1 MSVDADTTVGSEIKN
16 KCWEFLDLI
25 CLISTDYYEKKVK
38 NAIPARLREKDGG
51 GGEGGKKNMALYLF
65 ISISPIPHPNKIFE
79 LTDIINI
86 LYCNENILIEIKN
99 LPEEISK

>member
-16 KCWEFLDLI
+16 KFWEFLDLI

-38 NAIPARLREKDGG
+38 NAIPARLGGEDGG
-51 GGEGGKKNMALYLF
+51 GVEKNMALYLY
-65 ISISPIPHPNKIFE
+65 ISISPIPHPNKLFE

>member
-38 NAIPARLREKDGG
+38 NAIPVRLGEEDGG
-51 GGEGGKKNMALYLF
+51 VGEEKYG
-65 ISISPIPHPNKIFE
+65 SISLHIYITH
-79 LTDIINI
+79 TA
-86 LYCNENILIEIKN
+86 
-99 LPEEISK
+99 SQ